1 MMTPISPLD
10 LRDYTLRML
19 LTAGF
24 WASLVMLLYYRQL
37 SITIYR

>member
-24 WASLVMLLYYRQL
+24 WASLVMLLYCRQL